1 MLRVPSATAKPGP
14 SIGQALG
21 PLGVNMAQFVK
32 EFNDRTKNHIPEI
45 PLPVK
50 LTAFSDRTFS
60 FECRTPPT
68 SYMIKKCAGLK
79 KGDEA
84 RELAFDEDEKH
95 IRATT
100 KLTLFSFFRLRSP
113 PPCSIK
119 NASRFNFHFAQKVRK
134 KLETGLPLATYL
146 GRRCLRLLK

>member
-1 MLRVPSATAKPGP
+1 MSVVRNVMLRVPSATAKPGP

-79 KGDEA
+79 KGAEKAGNGAPAGYISREA
-84 RELAFDEDEKH
+84 
-95 IRATT
+95 
-100 KLTLFSFFRLRSP
+100 LFEIAK
-113 PPCSIK
+113 IK
-119 NASRFNFHFAQKVRK
+119 KQDDHLWHVP
-134 KLETGLPLATYL
+134 LEGMYKTVVGTAISC
-146 GRRCLRLLK
+146 GIAIKD